1 MTSTVQIV
9 LAIAGWLTVVGVAR
23 SIAETR
29 KAKWRAME
37 CRRHRNEVDPDI
49 AAVKPSLRDS
59 HVPPQRATKDD
70 VR

>member
-9 LAIAGWLTVVGVAR
+9 MAIAGWLTVVGVAR
-23 SIAETR
+23 SISETR

-37 CRRHRNEVDPDI
+37 CQRHRNEVDPEI
-49 AAVKPSLRDS
+49 AAVK
-59 HVPPQRATKDD
+59 VPKQQRATRDD